1 MTRDPMNHL
10 ADEINR
16 AYRDADRAA
25 RKAGKAVL
33 RAHKQLGWRLNEWL
47 ANHCDLPPEAVPE
60 FLKLAELAETA
71 KAALPVSGAQATV
84 VCGWCLHRRAEL
96 GRPPKHL
103 SGPRD
108 APQVV
113 HGTCDECS
121 AALDRRLAKL
131 RGVKP
136 EGPHDATEEALEAFQ
151 AVEWSLACQKLR
163 TAFHHAEEAHEAI
176 RALPLENIGVR
187 EGVEEQ
193 RDSLAEVLVRLARLS
208 SELVLM
214 SQETDYD
221 VSGEDFSTEW
231 P

>member
-1 MTRDPMNHL
+1 MTRDPMIHL

-60 FLKLAELAETA
+60 FLRLAELADTQRA
-71 KAALPVSGAQATV
+71 PLPLVDAQATV

-103 SGPRD
+103 SGPKE
-108 APQVV
+108 APRVV
-113 HGTCDECS
+113 HGACDECS

-136 EGPHDATEEALEAFQ
+136 EGPHGATEEALEAFQ

-163 TAFHHAEEAHEAI
+163 SAFHHAEEALEAV
-176 RALPLENIGVR
+176 RTLPIENLGVR
-187 EGVEEQ
+187 NGVVEQ
-193 RDSLAEVLVRLARLS
+193 RDYLIEVLQWLARLG